1 MNDVSKRAL
10 LSVSDKAGLVPFARA
25 LVDLGF
31 ELVSTGGTAR
41 LLADEGLPVG
51 KVSDVTGFP
60 EILGGRV
67 KTLHPAIHGG
77 LLADQSDPAHRE
89 TLAGQGIAP
98 FGLLVV
104 NLYPFAQTLAG
115 GADFATCIE
124 NIDIGGP
131 AMIRA
136 SAKNHASVL
145 PVCDPG
151 DYDRVLA
158 LLAEGALTPE
168 ARRGFAAKAYAHTAR
183 YDAQISR
190 WLQGLEQAD
199 DQKSQQGDA
208 AAASAPV
215 FPEELSFAGKLS
227 LPLRYGE
234 NPHQSAALYRTADDR
249 PGIATGALIQ
259 GKPLSYN
266 NLNDADAAFELVSEF
281 DDPAVAIIKHANPCG
296 VALGDDL
303 YGAYRRALACDE
315 TSAFGGIVACNRPL
329 DGSVATAITEI
340 FTEVVIAPEADD
352 AALAVFAQKPN
363 LRLVLTGGLAD
374 PSAPELLVKSIAGG
388 LLVQSRD
395 DASAGADDFRV
406 VTAQQPDET
415 TRNNLV
421 FAQRVAK
428 HVKSNTI
435 VLVAGGATLGI
446 GAGQMSRVD
455 SAHLA
460 IRKAAEA
467 GLDVHGAVAAS
478 DAFFPFADGISA
490 LIDAG
495 VSAVVQPGGSLR
507 DEEVIAAADAA
518 GLAMVFTGTRHFRH

>member
-1 MNDVSKRAL
+1 MTITHKRAL
-10 LSVSDKAGLVPFARA
+10 LSVSDKAGLVHFARA
-25 LVDLGF
+25 LSDLGF
-31 ELVSTGGTAR
+31 ELVSTGGTAS
-41 LLADEGLPVG
+41 LLAGEGLAVT

-60 EILGGRV
+60 EIMGGRV
-67 KTLHPAIHGG
+67 KTLHPKVHGG
-77 LLADQSDPAHRE
+77 LLADQANGEHMA
-89 TLAGQGIAP
+89 TLQEQEIAP

-131 AMIRA
+131 AMVRA
-136 SAKNHASVL
+136 CAKNHASVL
-145 PVCDPG
+145 PVVDPG
-151 DYDRVLA
+151 DYERVLA
-158 LLAEGALTPE
+158 LIEAEQLDAPT
-168 ARRGFAAKAYAHTAR
+168 RRGFAAKAFAHTAR

-190 WLQGLEQAD
+190 WLQQAEGHTSLPD
-199 DQKSQQGDA
+199 
-208 AAASAPV
+208 
-215 FPEELSFAGKLS
+215 ELSFAGAKS
-227 LPLRYGE
+227 LDLRYGE
-234 NPHQSAALYRTADDR
+234 NPHQNAALYLTAEQR
-249 PGIATGALIQ
+249 PGIATGTLLQ

-303 YGAYRRALACDE
+303 YGAYRRALACDQ

-329 DGSVATAITEI
+329 DGSVAAAITEI
-340 FTEVVIAPEADD
+340 FTEVVIAPDADD
-352 AALAVFAQKPN
+352 AARAVFAQKPN
-363 LRLVLTGGLAD
+363 LRLVLTGTMPDPLDMGLT
-374 PSAPELLVKSIAGG
+374 VKSIAGG

-395 DASAGADDFRV
+395 DEHASVAAFKA
-406 VTAQQPDET
+406 VTAQTPDAT
-415 TRNNLV
+415 TLNNLA

-455 SAHLA
+455 AAHLA
-460 IRKAAEA
+460 IKKAGEA
-467 GLDVHGAVAAS
+467 GLDVTGAVAAS
-478 DAFFPFADGISA
+478 DAFFPFADGIQA

-495 VSAVVQPGGSLR
+495 ISAVVQPGGSMR
-507 DEEVIAAADAA
+507 DDEVIAAADAS
-518 GLAMVFTGTRHFRH
+518 GMAMVFTGTRHFRH

>member
-1 MNDVSKRAL
+1 MAHVQKRAL
-10 LSVSDKAGLVPFARA
+10 LSVSDKAGILPFARS
-25 LVDLGF
+25 LSDMGF

-41 LLADEGLPVG
+41 LLADEDLAVT

-60 EILGGRV
+60 EIMGGRV
-67 KTLHPAIHGG
+67 KTLHPKIHGG
-77 LLADQSDPAHRE
+77 LLADQDNSAHMT
-89 TLAGQGIAP
+89 TLAEQGIGA

-136 SAKNHASVL
+136 TAKNHASVL
-145 PVCDPG
+145 PVCDPA
-151 DYDRVLA
+151 DYDRVIA
-158 LLAEGALTPE
+158 LLTSEGDSATGLSAEV
-168 ARRGFAAKAYAHTAR
+168 RRSFAAKAFAHTAH

-190 WLQGLEQAD
+190 WLQDQED
-199 DQKSQQGDA
+199 DG
-208 AAASAPV
+208 
-215 FPEELSFAGKLS
+215 FPDELSFAGKQALS
-227 LPLRYGE
+227 LRYGE
-234 NPHQSAALYRTADDR
+234 NPHQSAALYLTADQR
-249 PGIATGALIQ
+249 PGIATGELVQ
-259 GKPLSYN
+259 GKALSYN

-315 TSAFGGIVACNRPL
+315 TSAFGGIVACNRPV
-329 DGSVATAITEI
+329 DGSVAAAITEI
-340 FTEVVIAPEADD
+340 FTEVVIAPDADEA
-352 AALAVFAQKPN
+352 ARAVFAQKPN
-363 LRLVLTGGLAD
+363 LRLVLTGGMPA
-374 PSAPELLVKSIAGG
+374 PSQPGYMVKSIAGG

-395 DASAGADDFRV
+395 AARAEKDGFKV
-406 VTAQQPDET
+406 VTARKPDET
-415 TRNNLV
+415 TLNNLV

-435 VLVAGGATLGI
+435 VLVSGGATLGV

-455 SAHLA
+455 AAHLA
-460 IRKAAEA
+460 IKKAAEA
-467 GLDVHGAVAAS
+467 GLEVAGAVAAS
-478 DAFFPFADGISA
+478 DAFFPFADGIQA

-495 VSAVVQPGGSLR
+495 VKAVVQPGGSMR
-507 DEEVIAAADAA
+507 DDDVIAAADAA
-518 GLAMVFTGTRHFRH
+518 DMAMVFTGTRHFRH

>member
-1 MNDVSKRAL
+1 MTTPHKRAL

-25 LVDLGF
+25 LSQMGF
-31 ELVSTGGTAR
+31 ELVSTGGTAS
-41 LLADEGLPVG
+41 LLANEGLAVT

-60 EILGGRV
+60 EIMGGRV
-67 KTLHPAIHGG
+67 KTLHPKVHGG
-77 LLADQSDPAHRE
+77 LLADQANPDHMQ
-89 TLAGQGIAP
+89 TLGEQGIEP

-104 NLYPFAQTLAG
+104 NLYPFASTLAA

-131 AMIRA
+131 AMVRA
-136 SAKNHASVL
+136 CAKNHASVL
-145 PVCDPG
+145 PVVDPS
-151 DYDRVLA
+151 DYDRVIA
-158 LLAEGALTPE
+158 LIE
-168 ARRGFAAKAYAHTAR
+168 ADGLDGQTRRGFAAKAFAHTAR
-183 YDAQISR
+183 YDSQISR
-190 WLQGLEQAD
+190 WLQ
-199 DQKSQQGDA
+199 DA
-208 AAASAPV
+208 ERGSG
-215 FPEELSFAGKLS
+215 FPEELSFAGAKS
-227 LPLRYGE
+227 LELRYGE
-234 NPHQSAALYRTADDR
+234 NPHQSAALYLTADDR
-249 PGIATGALIQ
+249 PGIATGELLQ

-329 DGSVATAITEI
+329 DGSVAAAITEI
-340 FTEVVIAPEADD
+340 FTEVVIAPDADD
-352 AALAVFAQKPN
+352 AARAVFAQKPN
-363 LRLVLTGGLAD
+363 LRLVLTGGMPD
-374 PSAPELLVKSIAGG
+374 PAAKGLTVKSIAGG

-395 DASAGADDFRV
+395 DEHATVADFKA
-406 VTAQQPDET
+406 VTAQKPDQT
-415 TRNNLV
+415 TLNNLA

-455 SAHLA
+455 AAHLA
-460 IRKAAEA
+460 IKKAGEA
-467 GLDVHGAVAAS
+467 GLDVAGAVAAS
-478 DAFFPFADGISA
+478 DAFFPFADGIQA

-495 VSAVVQPGGSLR
+495 VSAVVQPGGSMR
-507 DEEVIAAADAA
+507 DEDVIAAADSA
-518 GLAMVFTGTRHFRH
+518 GMAMVFTGTRHFRH

>member
-1 MNDVSKRAL
+1 M
-10 LSVSDKAGLVPFARA
+10 
-25 LVDLGF
+25 
-31 ELVSTGGTAR
+31 
-41 LLADEGLPVG
+41 
-51 KVSDVTGFP
+51 
-60 EILGGRV
+60 
-67 KTLHPAIHGG
+67 
-77 LLADQSDPAHRE
+77 
-89 TLAGQGIAP
+89 
-98 FGLLVV
+98 
-104 NLYPFAQTLAG
+104 
-115 GADFATCIE
+115 
-124 NIDIGGP
+124 
-131 AMIRA
+131 
-136 SAKNHASVL
+136 
-145 PVCDPG
+145 
-151 DYDRVLA
+151 
-158 LLAEGALTPE
+158 
-168 ARRGFAAKAYAHTAR
+168 
-183 YDAQISR
+183 
-190 WLQGLEQAD
+190 
-199 DQKSQQGDA
+199 
-208 AAASAPV
+208 
-215 FPEELSFAGKLS
+215 
-227 LPLRYGE
+227 
-234 NPHQSAALYRTADDR
+234 
-249 PGIATGALIQ
+249 
-259 GKPLSYN
+259 
-266 NLNDADAAFELVSEF
+266 SEF

-467 GLDVHGAVAAS
+467 GLDVRGAVAAS

>member
-1 MNDVSKRAL
+1 MTITHKRAL

-25 LVDLGF
+25 LSDLGF
-31 ELVSTGGTAR
+31 ELVSTGGTASW
-41 LLADEGLPVG
+41 LAGEGLAVT

-60 EILGGRV
+60 EIMGGRV
-67 KTLHPAIHGG
+67 KTLHPKVHGG
-77 LLADQSDPAHRE
+77 LLADQANGEHMA
-89 TLAGQGIAP
+89 TLQKQEIAP

-131 AMIRA
+131 AMVRA
-136 SAKNHASVL
+136 CAKNHASVL
-145 PVCDPG
+145 PVVDPG
-151 DYDRVLA
+151 DYERVLA
-158 LLAEGALTPE
+158 LIEAEQLDAPT
-168 ARRGFAAKAYAHTAR
+168 RRGFAAKAFAHTAR

-190 WLQGLEQAD
+190 WLQQAEGHTSLPD
-199 DQKSQQGDA
+199 
-208 AAASAPV
+208 
-215 FPEELSFAGKLS
+215 ELSFAGAKS
-227 LPLRYGE
+227 LDLRYGE
-234 NPHQSAALYRTADDR
+234 NPHQNAALYLTAEQR
-249 PGIATGALIQ
+249 PGIATGTLLQ

-303 YGAYRRALACDE
+303 YGAYRRALACDQ

-329 DGSVATAITEI
+329 DGSVAAAITEI
-340 FTEVVIAPEADD
+340 FTEVVIAPDADD
-352 AALAVFAQKPN
+352 AARAVFAQKPN
-363 LRLVLTGGLAD
+363 LRLVLTGSMPDPLDKGLT
-374 PSAPELLVKSIAGG
+374 VKSIAGG

-395 DASAGADDFRV
+395 DEHASVAAFKA
-406 VTAQQPDET
+406 VTAQTPDAT
-415 TRNNLV
+415 TLNNLA

-455 SAHLA
+455 AAHLA
-460 IRKAAEA
+460 IKKAGEA
-467 GLDVHGAVAAS
+467 GLDLTGAVAAS
-478 DAFFPFADGISA
+478 DAFFPFADGIQA

-495 VSAVVQPGGSLR
+495 ISAVVQPGGSMR
-507 DEEVIAAADAA
+507 DDEVIAAADAS
-518 GLAMVFTGTRHFRH
+518 GMAMVFTGTRHFRH

>member
-1 MNDVSKRAL
+1 MTTPHKRAL

-25 LVDLGF
+25 LSHMGF
-31 ELVSTGGTAR
+31 ELVSTGGTAS
-41 LLADEGLPVG
+41 LLANEGLAVT

-60 EILGGRV
+60 EIMGGRV
-67 KTLHPAIHGG
+67 KTLHPKVHGG
-77 LLADQSDPAHRE
+77 LLADQANPDHMQ
-89 TLAGQGIAP
+89 TLGEQGIEP

-104 NLYPFAQTLAG
+104 NLYPFASTLAA

-131 AMIRA
+131 AMVRA
-136 SAKNHASVL
+136 CAKNHASVL
-145 PVCDPG
+145 PVVDPS
-151 DYDRVLA
+151 DYDRVIA
-158 LLAEGALTPE
+158 LIE
-168 ARRGFAAKAYAHTAR
+168 ADGLDDQTRRGFAAKAFAHTAR
-183 YDAQISR
+183 YDSQISR
-190 WLQGLEQAD
+190 WLQ
-199 DQKSQQGDA
+199 DA
-208 AAASAPV
+208 ESGSG
-215 FPEELSFAGKLS
+215 FPEELSFAGAKS
-227 LPLRYGE
+227 LELRYGE
-234 NPHQSAALYRTADDR
+234 NPHQSAALYLTADDS
-249 PGIATGALIQ
+249 PGIATGELLQ

-329 DGSVATAITEI
+329 DGSVAAAITEI
-340 FTEVVIAPEADD
+340 FTEVVIAPDADD
-352 AALAVFAQKPN
+352 AARAVFAQKPN
-363 LRLVLTGGLAD
+363 LRLVLTGGMPD
-374 PSAPELLVKSIAGG
+374 PAAKGLTVKSIAGG

-395 DASAGADDFRV
+395 DEHATVADFKA
-406 VTAQQPDET
+406 VTAQKPDQT
-415 TRNNLV
+415 TLNNLA

-455 SAHLA
+455 AAHLA
-460 IRKAAEA
+460 IKKAGEA
-467 GLDVHGAVAAS
+467 GLDVAGAVAAS
-478 DAFFPFADGISA
+478 DAFFPFADGIQA

-495 VSAVVQPGGSLR
+495 VSAVVQPGGSMR
-507 DEEVIAAADAA
+507 DEDVIAAADSA
-518 GLAMVFTGTRHFRH
+518 GMAMVFTGTRHFRH

>member
-1 MNDVSKRAL
+1 MTTPHKRAL
-10 LSVSDKAGLVPFARA
+10 ISVSDKAGLVPFAKSLA
-25 LVDLGF
+25 SLGF
-31 ELVSTGGTAR
+31 ELVSTGGTAA
-41 LLADEGLPVG
+41 LLADQGLAVT

-60 EILGGRV
+60 EIMGGRV
-67 KTLHPAIHGG
+67 KTLHPKVHGG
-77 LLADQSDPAHRE
+77 LLADQNDPAHMQTLRE
-89 TLAGQGIAP
+89 QEIAP

-131 AMIRA
+131 AMVRA
-136 SAKNHASVL
+136 CAKNHASVL
-145 PVCDPG
+145 PVVDPS
-151 DYDRVLA
+151 DYDRVIELI
-158 LLAEGALTPE
+158 GADGLDAAT
-168 ARRGFAAKAYAHTAR
+168 RQTFAAKAFAHTAR

-190 WLQGLEQAD
+190 WLQDTVE
-199 DQKSQQGDA
+199 DA
-208 AAASAPV
+208 
-215 FPEELSFAGKLS
+215 FPAELSFAGEKT

-234 NPHQSAALYRTADDR
+234 NPHQSAALYLTADRR
-249 PGIATGALIQ
+249 PGIATGELIQ

-266 NLNDADAAFELVSEF
+266 NLNDADAAFELVAEF

-329 DGSVATAITEI
+329 DGSVAAAITEI
-340 FTEVVIAPEADD
+340 FTEVVIAPAADE

-363 LRLVLTGGLAD
+363 LRLVLTGSMPDPAARGLA
-374 PSAPELLVKSIAGG
+374 VKSIAGG

-395 DASAGADDFRV
+395 DEQASVEGFKA
-406 VTAQQPDET
+406 VTSRAPDAT
-415 TRNNLV
+415 TLNNLA

-455 SAHLA
+455 AAHLA
-460 IRKAAEA
+460 IKKAGEA
-467 GLDVHGAVAAS
+467 GLDVRGAVAAS
-478 DAFFPFADGISA
+478 DAFFPFADGIQA

-495 VSAVVQPGGSLR
+495 VSAVVQPGGSMR
-507 DEEVIAAADAA
+507 DDEVIEAADQADM
-518 GLAMVFTGTRHFRH
+518 AMVFTGTRHFRH